1 MQKRVVIVGGGFAG
15 SNIARVLEKDK
26 RFSVTLIDTKD
37 YFEFTPGVLRVL
49 VEPEHIKKIQVLH
62 KHYLVNSKVIND
74 RVIEIRDKSVILKN
88 GKKVKFDYLVLSSG
102 SFYNRPFKCEN
113 ILSSTRAH
121 DLAEDNNK
129 LKKAKKIV
137 IVGGGIVSV
146 EMSGEIVNKYKNKE
160 LTIIHSK
167 NRLIERNPKRA
178 SDYAEKYLKGKG
190 VKIIFNIRA
199 SKFHKKM
206 IELENG
212 EKIKCDLVFLA
223 VGITPHSE
231 MIRNEFKKY
240 LDEKGFISVNEFL
253 QLKDHKNIFV
263 CGDVNFV
270 KEEKTAQHAV
280 HQAKCV
286 VWNIRAM
293 ENGGKFKRYVGE
305 ESPLVISLGK
315 WNGLFVYKKFVLTGI
330 IPGLLKTAIEIREMM
345 KYR

>member
-1 MQKRVVIVGGGFAG
+1 
-15 SNIARVLEKDK
+15 
-26 RFSVTLIDTKD
+26 
-37 YFEFTPGVLRVL
+37 
-49 VEPEHIKKIQVLH
+49 LH
-62 KHYLVNSKVIND
+62 KHYLTNSKVIND

-88 GKKVKFDYLVLSSG
+88 GKKIEFDYLIISSG
-102 SFYNRPFKCEN
+102 SYYSEPFKCEN
-113 ILSSTRAH
+113 IIYSTRVH
-121 DLAEDNNK
+121 DLTEDNNK

-167 NRLIERNPKRA
+167 NLLMERTPKKA
-178 SDYAEKYLKGKG
+178 SNYAEKYLKGKG
-190 VKIIFNIRA
+190 VKIIFNTRV

-206 IELENG
+206 VELDSG
-212 EKIKCDLVFLA
+212 EQIKCDLVFLA

-253 QLKDHKNIFV
+253 QLKNHKNIFV
-263 CGDVNFV
+263 CGDAAKVN
-270 KEEKTAQHAV
+270 EEKTARHAV
-280 HQAKCV
+280 HQAKAIICNV
-286 VWNIRAM
+286 RAM
-293 ENGGKFKRYVGE
+293 EGGGKMKKYVGE

-315 WNGLFVYKKFVLTGI
+315 WNGLFVYKNFVLTGI